1 MILTEADKPI
11 YFPDIALTG
20 PTLLGAIYRACAI
33 AESVQGAGR
42 PLEQQ
47 PHTEILRLNR
57 LLQTCTLKAMPIAS
71 LPAPIIEAR
80 TGNFRDGFGRPVPLA
95 PWAML
100 SEDDYNLDYETGLLS
115 LSRYTASYFGR
126 IGTPATEIR
135 ATYTAGFDFAVD
147 TKDVRAIK
155 IAVASILRF
164 QNSPNFQGLGE
175 VRVEGEYS
183 VRYTAIVPGTVPD
196 ALLLPLRKYRPRS
209 GV

>member
-11 YFPDIALTG
+11 YFPDIPLHG
-20 PTLLGAIYRACAI
+20 PTLLGAIYRACTI

-47 PHTEILRLNR
+47 SHTELLRLNR
-57 LLQTCTLKAMPIAS
+57 LLQTCTLTRSPIVET
-71 LPAPIIEAR
+71 PAPIIEAR

-95 PWAML
+95 PWATL
-100 SEDDYNLDYETGLLS
+100 SSDDYVLDYETGLLS

-126 IGTPATEIR
+126 IGTPATEVR

-147 TKDVRAIK
+147 TPEVRAIK

-164 QNSPNFQGLGE
+164 QNSPSFQGLGE

-183 VRYTAIVPGTVPD
+183 VRYTATVPGSVPD